1 VSEIAERPQRN
12 RARLS
17 LVILWL
23 IFLIP
28 VVAAWWLFY
37 GGEGWR
43 AVGTVNQGELVQ
55 PVRPLE
61 LTGLTDLDG
70 NPVPADVLKDK
81 WFLVYLGDSQCAE
94 PCQYQLYTMRQ
105 VRIAQN
111 QNAYRVATAY
121 LVTDGGRPLDHG
133 AWAEAYPDL
142 RILRVTDRAAV
153 LDQFRI
159 GTESDAQT
167 EGRLFMVDPLGNLM
181 MRYGQ
186 GDEHEALMKDLKRIL
201 KVSPLAK

>member
-1 VSEIAERPQRN
+1 MSEIAQSPQRN

-17 LVILWL
+17 LLILWL

-28 VVAAWWLFY
+28 VVTAWWLFY

-55 PVRPLE
+55 PARPLE

-81 WFLVYLGDSQCAE
+81 WFLVYLGDSQCGE

-121 LVTDGGRPLDHG
+121 LVTDGRLPLDHA
-133 AWAEAYPDL
+133 AWAEAHPDL
-142 RILRVTDRAAV
+142 RILRATDRAAV

-159 GTESDAQT
+159 GTETDAQT

-186 GDEHEALMKDLKRIL
+186 GDEHEAVMKDLKRIL